1 MATLNDRPF
10 SKDYSGLV
18 NQSVIAVCIAALC
31 ITSHELMKRKRRGNE
46 PETHDSVE
54 SWEFG
59 YLYQGR
65 SWAKY
70 PSPLIPQGW
79 PLSWVRQA
87 LSIPETKINELRGLD
102 ATVYSLFLR
111 ACTRFILLHTF
122 TTVPI
127 LLPIHL
133 HFSDDSVS
141 QRSMTRASISSLV
154 GNTEGRSLLW
164 IHIVL
169 LFYVTLSWIAT
180 LVWIC
185 RGAFRHRQAQ
195 IQRASE
201 RAASVA
207 QARKNSQYHPHPLP
221 QYPFESL
228 PVLDDDRSN
237 RGIRLRT
244 IMVTNVPLDLRSE
257 KELEDYFVY
266 YLSRPPVA
274 PAVLSSRPGFFNK
287 LATLVY
293 NRAKRILDHVHHI
306 HRTGLS
312 SAEDAHTD
320 SEHDTNKVPVI
331 TRVVIARKMTEL
343 ATLLERREE
352 MLQKL
357 EIAHV
362 KLAQKTLHAVK
373 KELDR
378 REGRHIPVK
387 GSSFF
392 RRSGNEEM
400 SIEMAV
406 DDEKLRERLIR
417 TMRPFV
423 EEFGLR
429 TGTEKTKRPDSPDV
443 NWKTVWEALHSL
455 PRSALDGYQ
464 PLIRL
469 SSFFHGRT
477 APEIDYLTAKL
488 NLLTTLITENRSR
501 AVEHYTPVSTA
512 FVTFAD
518 PKDARRACRQM
529 PSHPVNTIN
538 CVVQMAPSF
547 EDLDWTRIMKSTF
560 KAEFIKD
567 WVVNVGVWVFT
578 LLWLFP
584 VSLFVGLVSIQNIS
598 AYWPSLANYLNN
610 HPWEEEL
617 IQSFLPTLLV
627 SLLALLIPLIL
638 LLIAKKAH
646 TIITLSGL
654 HDRIMMRYY
663 KFLIV
668 NVLVFFCI
676 GTATL
681 QSFLVGFAIKDAN
694 RNALRIL
701 SDSFPSSGPFYVGWL
716 IFTTAMHGGMELA
729 LFGLPLIMYPSTRR
743 AITPR
748 KRSVGIRPRTF
759 NYYYWLPN
767 HLLVIHVLFVFA
779 VLNPLVIPF
788 GLIYFS
794 IETVVIKNQFLH
806 VYAKH
811 YEGNGQI
818 ILIRIIRYSLDG
830 LMLAQA
836 VFLAY
841 MAVLRKEINLAL
853 TAVLIVSTAL
863 TKIAMTHICRTKFER
878 DDLNEAMIICGCQR
892 VHSYDIEAQTF
903 DSKHDRKNGNVA
915 AERHPMKQ
923 PRTWA
928 TWRGPQ
934 TFPFS
939 YATSPPHAHRNIHRH
954 PIPFENVTQY
964 TPVRAESPEAINYH
978 AEGIASDA
986 QSKDVV
992 PPSTGS
998 LVLPRPPHP
1007 RWDDEPDP
1015 DHPYD
1020 NPYYTKLIGNSLWLP
1035 RNPCGQLNLDDTV
1048 DLTRA
1053 LTSAEN
1059 AGVLGSW
1066 LVGSSR
1072 RPPLPHLSSDVQPSP
1087 LPSSPSESSYKPPP
1101 IVMRRR
1107 FSGNEEIVLPPPMAS
1122 RTNSADVEVVRQPKR
1137 SPLPRTPWRS
1147 TEHYQ
1152 TDTDAAR
1159 NARPRVGSFRS
1170 DMPSHFGP
1178 SPRSASLPS
1187 GGWWKRSASLDPRL
1201 VAATG
1206 LLPDAQAQVEL
1217 LLSEEPQAIE
1227 GQATETP
1234 TVTPAE
1240 AVAQEAIIEEHAA
1253 AEDRMKREEE
1263 EAELNTR
1270 EHPWWMRWLFSKATT

>member
-1 MATLNDRPF
+1 MATLKDRPF

-18 NQSVIAVCIAALC
+18 NQSVITVCIAALC

-46 PETHDSVE
+46 PQSHDSASNIV
-54 SWEFG
+54 
-59 YLYQGR
+59 R
-65 SWAKY
+65 Y

-79 PLSWVRQA
+79 PLSWVRQV

-102 ATVYSLFLR
+102 ATIYSLFLR
-111 ACTRFILLHTF
+111 ACTRFVLLHTF

-133 HFSDDSVS
+133 HFSDDTVS

-154 GNTEGRSLLW
+154 GTTEGRRLLW

-195 IQRASE
+195 IQP
-201 RAASVA
+201 
-207 QARKNSQYHPHPLP
+207 RKDSQYHPHPHP
-221 QYPFESL
+221 QYPFQSL

-237 RGIRLRT
+237 RGLRLRS

-257 KELEDYFVY
+257 KELADYFTY
-266 YLSRPPVA
+266 YLSRPPIT

-287 LATLVY
+287 LAALIY
-293 NRAKRILDHVHHI
+293 NRAKRILDHMHPI

-312 SAEDAHTD
+312 SEYDANTD
-320 SEHDTNKVPVI
+320 SEPDTNRVPVI
-331 TRVVIARKMTEL
+331 TRVAIARKMTEL

-357 EIAHV
+357 EVAHI
-362 KLAQKTLHAVK
+362 KLAQKTLYAVK

-378 REGRHIPVK
+378 REGRHIPEK

-392 RRSGNEEM
+392 RRRDNEDM

-429 TGTEKTKRPDSPDV
+429 SGTTKMKQPNTPDV
-443 NWKTVWEALHSL
+443 NRKTVWEALHSL
-455 PRSALDGYQ
+455 PRSSLDAYQ

-518 PKDARRACRQM
+518 PKDARRACRQL
-529 PSHPVNTIN
+529 PSHPVNPIN

-567 WVVNVGVWVFT
+567 WVVNVGVWAFT

-598 AYWPSLANYLNN
+598 AYWPSLANYLDN

-617 IQSFLPTLLV
+617 LQSFLPTLLV

-676 GTATL
+676 GTAAL
-681 QSFLVGFAIKDAN
+681 QSFLVGFAIKEAN

-701 SDSFPSSGPFYVGWL
+701 SDSFPSSGPFYVGWRRYYQRDNGTSSL
-716 IFTTAMHGGMELA
+716 TL
-729 LFGLPLIMYPSTRR
+729 RR

-779 VLNPLVIPF
+779 VLNPLVMPF

-794 IETVVIKNQFLH
+794 IEKVVIKNQFLH
-806 VYAKH
+806 VYAKN

-841 MAVLRKEINLAL
+841 MAVLKKEVNLAL
-853 TAVLIVSTAL
+853 TAVLIASTAL
-863 TKIAMTHICRTKFER
+863 TKISMTYVCRAKFER
-878 DDLNEAMIICGCQR
+878 DDLNEAMIICGCQG
-892 VHSYDIEAQTF
+892 VHSNDIEAQTF
-903 DSKHDRKNGNVA
+903 DSKHDRKNGNVDV
-915 AERHPMKQ
+915 EHHPMKQ

-928 TWRGPQ
+928 TWRPQ

-939 YATSPPHAHRNIHRH
+939 YATSPPHAHRNTQRH
-954 PIPFENVTQY
+954 PIPFENATQY
-964 TPVRAESPEAINYH
+964 TPVRAESPEAIEYH
-978 AEGIASDA
+978 MESISRDA
-986 QSKDVV
+986 KSKDIVR
-992 PPSTGS
+992 PSEDS
-998 LVLPRPPHP
+998 LVSLRPPHP
-1007 RWDDEPDP
+1007 RWNDEPDP

-1020 NPYYTKLIGNSLWLP
+1020 NPYYTKPIGNSLWLP

-1053 LTSAEN
+1053 LTSTEN
-1059 AGVLGSW
+1059 TGVLGSW
-1066 LVGSSR
+1066 LVGSLHRSPLSHQSSDTQP
-1072 RPPLPHLSSDVQPSP
+1072 PPLPG
-1087 LPSSPSESSYKPPP
+1087 SPSESSHNPLIPT
-1101 IVMRRR
+1101 RRR
-1107 FSGNEEIVLPPPMAS
+1107 FSGNEQIVLPPHMAS
-1122 RTNSADVEVVRQPKR
+1122 RINSADIEDND
-1137 SPLPRTPWRS
+1137 
-1147 TEHYQ
+1147 Q
-1152 TDTDAAR
+1152 TDTEATR
-1159 NARPRVGSFRS
+1159 NARPQIRSFRS
-1170 DMPSHFGP
+1170 DGPSYFGP

-1227 GQATETP
+1227 EQPAEMP

-1240 AVAQEAIIEEHAA
+1240 AVAQEAIVEEHAA

-1263 EAELNTR
+1263 EAEQNTR
-1270 EHPWWMRWLFSKATT
+1270 EHPWWTRWLFSKATT